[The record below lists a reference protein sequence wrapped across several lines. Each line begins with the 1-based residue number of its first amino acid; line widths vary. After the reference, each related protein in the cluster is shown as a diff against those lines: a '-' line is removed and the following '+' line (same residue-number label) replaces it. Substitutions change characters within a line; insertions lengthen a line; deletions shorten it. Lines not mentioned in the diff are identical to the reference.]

1 MSAPAISAAPA
12 MSATPASNATS
23 AMPVAAPASGVAGAV
38 SKPIP
43 GDLRSR
49 LLEILNEKGMSFIAD
64 AVESSDLKEK
74 PGELEFTT
82 AKEFAMALR
91 SGDLAKVVER
101 LVGKALKITVRL
113 GEVAAPVNAKPG
125 VDPRMKDDE
134 ATRRALENPEVQR
147 YRELFPGSEVRTVRN
162 LKES

>member
-23 AMPVAAPASGVAGAV
+23 AMPVAVPASGAAGAV